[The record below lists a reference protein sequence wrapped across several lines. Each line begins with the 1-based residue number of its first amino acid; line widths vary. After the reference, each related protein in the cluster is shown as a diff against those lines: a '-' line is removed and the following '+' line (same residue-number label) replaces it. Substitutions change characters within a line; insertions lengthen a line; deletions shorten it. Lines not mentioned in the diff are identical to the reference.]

1 MIKKENLRKECEN
14 YFARKGIEKF
24 KEEMGIVDEGNV
36 VPDEDLAKVD
46 EDGNVIEEE

>member
-14 YFARKGIEKF
+14 YFARKDIEKF
-24 KEEMGIVDEGNV
+24 KEEMGIVDEGNI